1 MWFKEVLKKDFFDSE
16 NKLILRYKA
25 AKIILVVSILL
36 FFISFFFVWAGY
48 YREFFSNYLSITYVL
63 VVISIEI
70 YLYFYFYFRKTFVSR
85 LNAFL
90 IMLLLIILGIIFV
103 IFLSPVIVE
112 WWFMWL
118 FTK

>member
-16 NKLILRYKA
+16 NKLILRYKS
-25 AKIILVVSILL
+25 AKIILVISILL
-36 FFISFFFVWAGY
+36 FFISFFFVWAWY
-48 YREFFSNYLSITYVL
+48 YRDFFSNYLSLTYVL

-70 YLYFYFYFRKTFVSR
+70 YLYFYFRKSFVSR

-90 IMLLLIILGIIFV
+90 IMILLIILGISFV
-103 IFLSPVIVE
+103 LFLSPVIVE

-118 FTK
+118 FSK

>member
-1 MWFKEVLKKDFFDSE
+1 MWFKEVLKKDFFESE
-16 NKLILRYKA
+16 NKLILRYKS

-36 FFISFFFVWAGY
+36 FFISFFFVWAWY

-70 YLYFYFYFRKTFVSR
+70 YLYFYFRKTFTSR
-85 LNAFL
+85 LNVFL
-90 IMLLLIILGIIFV
+90 IMLLLIILGISFV
-103 IFLSPVIVE
+103 IFISPVIVE

-118 FTK
+118 FSK

>member
-1 MWFKEVLKKDFFDSE
+1 MWFKEVLKKDFFESE
-16 NKLILRYKA
+16 NKIILRYKA
-25 AKIILVVSILL
+25 AKIILVISILL
-36 FFISFFFVWAGY
+36 FFISFFFVWAWY

-63 VVISIEI
+63 FVTSIEI
-70 YLYFYFYFRKTFVSR
+70 YLYFYFRKSFVSR

-90 IMLLLIILGIIFV
+90 IMLLLIILGISFV

>member
-1 MWFKEVLKKDFFDSE
+1 MGFKEVLKKDFFESE
-16 NKLILRYKA
+16 NKIILRYKA
-25 AKIILVVSILL
+25 AKIILVISILL
-36 FFISFFFVWAGY
+36 FFISFFFVGAGY

-63 VVISIEI
+63 FVTSIEI
-70 YLYFYFYFRKTFVSR
+70 YLYFYFRKSFVSR

-90 IMLLLIILGIIFV
+90 IMLLLIILGISFV

-112 WWFMWL
+112 GGFMGL